1 VYYADETLST
11 FEVHLAYISKE
22 NESVKTIIITG
33 STRGIG
39 YGLADNFL
47 RLGHQ
52 VVISGRSSDSVDLIV
67 EKLGNLHNQERVGGF
82 PCDMRDCDRV
92 ESLWNYGRER
102 FGEIDIWINNA
113 GIGQSQTDFWDLDI
127 NLIQDLVDTN
137 ITGAMFGAKVA
148 LAGFREQGRGAFY
161 NMEGL
166 GSDGRQ
172 VEGLTLY
179 GTSKRA
185 LNYLTDSLASEV
197 KGTDVVVGALS
208 PGMVLT
214 DFILSRYKGKDPSE
228 WENARKIFNIL
239 ADKVETVT
247 PYLAEKILQ
256 NKKNGARINWLT
268 TPKVLWRFMSAGI
281 SKRDLFQD
289 LEI

>member
-1 VYYADETLST
+1 M
-11 FEVHLAYISKE
+11 
-22 NESVKTIIITG
+22 KTIIITG

-52 VVISGRSSDSVDLIV
+52 VVISSRSQESVDRAV
-67 EKLGNLHNQERVGGF
+67 EKLTALYSSDRVGGI
-82 PCDMRDCDRV
+82 PCDMRDYHRV
-92 ESLWNYGRER
+92 ADLWQYGREK

-127 NLIQDLVDTN
+127 RLIQDLVDTN
-137 ITGAMFGAKVA
+137 VTGAMFGAKVA

-185 LNYLTDSLASEV
+185 LNYLTDSLVKEV
-197 KGTDVVVGALS
+197 KGTDIIVGALS

-214 DFILSRYKGKDPSE
+214 DFILSRYEGKDPSE
-228 WENARKIFNIL
+228 WESARKIFNIL

-247 PYLAEKILQ
+247 PFLVEKILNNQ
-256 NKKNGARINWLT
+256 KNGARIMWLT
-268 TPKVLWRFMSAGI
+268 PGKAFWRFLTASI
-281 SKRDLFQD
+281 SKRDLFKDFD
-289 LEI
+289 L

>member
-1 VYYADETLST
+1 M
-11 FEVHLAYISKE
+11 
-22 NESVKTIIITG
+22 KTIIITG

-47 RLGHQ
+47 SLGHQ
-52 VVISGRSSDSVDLIV
+52 VVISGRSSESVDRAV
-67 EKLGNLHNQERVGGF
+67 EILADRYSKAGVGGF
-82 PCDMRDCDRV
+82 PCDMRDYDRV
-92 ESLWNYGRER
+92 ESLWQYGSER

-113 GIGQSQTDFWDLDI
+113 GIGQSQIDFWDLDPK
-127 NLIQDLVDTN
+127 LIQDLVGTN

-185 LNYLTDSLASEV
+185 LNYLTDSLVSEM
-197 KGTDVVVGALS
+197 KGTNVVVGALS

-214 DFILSRYKGKDPSE
+214 DFILSRYQGKDPSE

-239 ADKVETVT
+239 ADKVESVT

-268 TPKVLWRFMSAGI
+268 TPKVLWRFMTAGI

-289 LEI
+289 LKL